1 MAPFPVSSFCI
12 MTEVHISASTL
23 TTWQCH
29 DDFELMIFLLPTWS
43 SGFQD
48 HRPGC
53 PAWKPSCWP
62 PSPSF
67 LFPVL
72 SVPWLNLILGTL
84 PLHVFK
90 VLRSIL
96 QWHWHDKAPSYE
108 REENWWSLLLKYL
121 IADNIQ
127 PFLHKLIS
135 LSLTS
140 AASLW
145 ADNPGYQNL
154 FSCVTMLSVIS
165 GCSVYIP
172 PDSLTPFSNY
182 WQNILLSE
190 IQTPKHQV
198 KYIQKPVLGINMQ
211 FRYVHGVKT
220 KTAGLWNLKSE
231 FHFRA
236 LWKLSPDITQKEPVN
251 LTCCRCLAM
260 LWMNFKAKY

>member
-1 MAPFPVSSFCI
+1 MPRWLWAHDLSFAY
-12 MTEVHISASTL
+12 MVKWLSRPQPWVPSLEA
-23 TTWQCH
+23 
-29 DDFELMIFLLPTWS
+29 FLLATQP
-43 SGFQD
+43 FL
-48 HRPGC
+48 P
-53 PAWKPSCWP
+53 
-62 PSPSF
+62 F

-96 QWHWHDKAPSYE
+96 QWHWHDRAPSYE

-260 LWMNFKAKY
+260 LCMNFKAKY